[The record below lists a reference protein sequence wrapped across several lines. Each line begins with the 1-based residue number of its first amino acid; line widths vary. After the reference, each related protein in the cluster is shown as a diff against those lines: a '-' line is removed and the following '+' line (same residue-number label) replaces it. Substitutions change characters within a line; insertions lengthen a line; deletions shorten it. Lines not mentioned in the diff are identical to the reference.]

1 MKSRLIV
8 RALIAA
14 CLALPFAVNANSDA
28 VLGADGVGS
37 AFTNFVYGP
46 GAQSASNNWQY
57 FEIPDNL
64 STATLLS
71 DWQTSGNE
79 CVSGQSQWDNN
90 RVNGAY
96 PFVQMVQ
103 TPPAGSAFGGT
114 AALLIHPDDS
124 NHRAAIGWKNTTG
137 ATTTID
143 YTTTLKLA
151 FPGNNYNGITYALHR
166 GLSGTARYSLL
177 RSGIIS
183 TGSTATLSLDGLVE
197 LESGELLY
205 LSVGNNGNY
214 WWDHT
219 IVTMSVNFSAPPV
232 SAALGPDT
240 IVTFSTVGTRTWNVP
255 AGVTSAK
262 VLVIGGG
269 GGGGSD
275 NGGGGGAGGF
285 IEDSSVSV
293 TPGVAMTVAVGFG
306 GLGAVNNTSTAA
318 NGGNSSFGTLVAR
331 GGGGGGSIDLTPG
344 ADGGSA
350 GGRAANRYGNAE
362 SAIATTSPSQGN
374 NGGAKNAGGFGGG
387 GGGGASSAGA
397 NGGSNI
403 GGNGGAGRS
412 STITGSSIVYAGGG
426 GGGGDSNTA
435 GTGGSGGG
443 GNGSRRGDETPTRG
457 TDGLGGGGGAAGGS
471 VAGGLGARGG
481 SGIVIVRYTTPVATT
496 TTSTTTTTTVARS
509 ATTTVAP
516 ALDIVVNAPVTTVA
530 VGQSAIPKVNSSST
544 SSTAP
549 TAQVTSNGVVTTTT
563 TPSVGSGTVAPP
575 APKIGA
581 VAPGEAAVM
590 VGDKAETATVK
601 RSENQVTVTAGALSA
616 TLGSLDSKGGV
627 AALDAEGNVRLK
639 PGDTVRIKL
648 AGFQPGSDVE
658 AWLFST
664 PQLLGTV
671 KVGTDGVVVGTFM
684 IPKNVDQGS
693 HRIAVVAKTVDGKP
707 ATLTLGIK
715 VGEWKKERSIALWII
730 ILPIVLAVF
739 GALVLPATRRRKRK
753 IA

>member
-1 MKSRLIV
+1 MKSRVIV
-8 RALIAA
+8 RALIAL
-14 CLALPFAVNANSDA
+14 CLALPFGINLSSGAVS
-28 VLGADGVGS
+28 GADGVGS

-46 GAQSASNNWQY
+46 GAQSVSNNWQY
-57 FEIPDNL
+57 LEIPDNL

-71 DWQTSGNE
+71 DWQTTGNE
-79 CVSGQSQWDNN
+79 IVTGQSQWDNN

-103 TPPAGSAFGGT
+103 SPPTGSAFGGT

-143 YTTTLKLA
+143 YTTTLKFA
-151 FPGNNYNGITYALHR
+151 YPGNNYNGITYALHR

-177 RSGIIS
+177 RSGIMS

-232 SAALGPDT
+232 SAVLGSDT
-240 IVTFSTVGTRTWNVP
+240 IVTFSTVGSRSWNVP
-255 AGVTSAK
+255 AGVTSAR
-262 VLVIGGG
+262 VLVIAGG

-275 NGGGGGAGGF
+275 NGGGGGAGGV

-306 GLGAVNNTSTAA
+306 GPGAVNNSSTAA
-318 NGGNSSFGTLVAR
+318 NGGNSSFGTLIAR

-374 NGGAKNAGGFGGG
+374 NGGAKNSGGFGGG

-412 STITGSSIVYAGGG
+412 STITGSTIVYAGGG

-481 SGIVIVRYTTPVATT
+481 SGIVIVRYTTPLVTT
-496 TTSTTTTTTVARS
+496 TTSTSTTVARPV
-509 ATTTVAP
+509 ATTIAP
-516 ALDIVVNAPVTTVA
+516 ALDIVVNAPVTTTA

-544 SSTAP
+544 TSTSSPLLAS
-549 TAQVTSNGVVTTTT
+549 TSATTTT
-563 TPSVGSGTVAPP
+563 TSPNNTDGMVTPP
-575 APKIGA
+575 VPKIGA

-601 RSENQVTVTAGALSA
+601 RAENQVTVTAGALSA

-739 GALVLPATRRRKRK
+739 GALVLPATRRRKKK